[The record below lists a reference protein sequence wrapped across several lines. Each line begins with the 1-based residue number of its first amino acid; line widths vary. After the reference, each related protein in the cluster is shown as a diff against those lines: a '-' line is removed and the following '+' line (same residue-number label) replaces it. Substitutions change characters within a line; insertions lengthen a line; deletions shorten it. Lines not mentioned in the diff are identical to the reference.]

1 MNLVVHFP
9 RTVEV
14 EDSSAL
20 SLAQRALTT
29 VPSTVKQATLLK
41 PVSHKR

>member
-1 MNLVVHFP
+1 MNCVVP
-9 RTVEV
+9 LPPSAEV

-29 VPSTVKQATLLK
+29 APLSFK
-41 PVSHKR
+41 PAAPLMLVSQKS

>member
-1 MNLVVHFP
+1 MNLVVHFL

-20 SLAQRALTT
+20 SEAQRALTST
-29 VPSTVKQATLLK
+29 PSIVKQATLLK